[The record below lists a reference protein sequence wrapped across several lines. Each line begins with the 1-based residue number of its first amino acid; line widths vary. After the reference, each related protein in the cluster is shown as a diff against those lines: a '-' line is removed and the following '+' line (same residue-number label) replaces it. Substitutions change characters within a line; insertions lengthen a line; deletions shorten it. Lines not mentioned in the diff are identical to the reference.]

1 MSPRKGTSIHPQ
13 HRTAGRSFEP
23 ARQLNRAGAMQ
34 RSVVFPKAALRAFG
48 RRAIAA
54 SNEASVRVMVEA
66 TVLPPA
72 ARAVH
77 GLAPHPASGAH
88 AARAGDLTQIALPRT
103 AA

>member
-23 ARQLNRAGAMQ
+23 ARQLNRAGATP
-34 RSVVFPKAALRAFG
+34 RSVVFPKTPLSAFG

-54 SNEASVRVMVEA
+54 SNEASVRVMVEP

-72 ARAVH
+72 ARAAH
-77 GLAPHPASGAH
+77 GLAPHPASGAS
-88 AARAGDLTQIALPRT
+88 AAGAGDLIQIALPRT
-103 AA
+103 VA